1 MIPHPPLIM
10 KAERLKSMYT
20 TFVYNSN
27 WSHPPVAPV
36 ARSVVAVVIGAK
48 QRGVRYQIDTS
59 PP

>member
-1 MIPHPPLIM
+1 MIPHPLIM
-10 KAERLKSMYT
+10 NAERLKSMYS

-48 QRGVRYQIDTS
+48 
-59 PP
+59 